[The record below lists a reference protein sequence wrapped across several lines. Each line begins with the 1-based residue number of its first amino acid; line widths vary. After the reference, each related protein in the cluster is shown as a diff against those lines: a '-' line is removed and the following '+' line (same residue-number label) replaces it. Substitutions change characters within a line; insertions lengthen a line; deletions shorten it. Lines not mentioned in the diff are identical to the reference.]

1 MPKPQ
6 HIHEIYI
13 KTTPERL
20 WAALTDPELTR
31 MYFDDCAIS
40 SSLEVGAPYE
50 YASPEGA
57 RVWGE
62 IAEAEPPRRLVMTFN
77 LVDDADAATEA
88 PSRVTWEIEP
98 AEGGAGACRLT
109 LTHSDFGGLSKT
121 WALTAAMWSP
131 IVSGLKT
138 LLETGAPLGVVRG
151 ERRDVEAVDVDAE
164 WHRSLGVDTNLE
176 VWGLLG
182 RTDRTPDD
190 DEAMVRA
197 AYASA
202 HHWARAARR
211 TAANESRGEW
221 MISHV
226 HAVLGRAEMAQHHA
240 ERSMAVVEAAG
251 LEDFDLGYAH
261 EALARA
267 AACAGRRADAHR
279 HLAAA
284 RAVPIADDEDRKI
297 FEADLDASPWFGLG
311 DPPETTG

>member
-1 MPKPQ
+1 MPKPL
-6 HIHEIYI
+6 HVHEIYI
-13 KTTPERL
+13 KASPERL
-20 WAALTDPELTR
+20 WTALTDPELSR
-31 MYFDDCAIS
+31 QYFDGAAVVS
-40 SSLEVGAPYE
+40 SWEVGAPYE
-50 YASPEGA
+50 YTSDQGP
-57 RVWGE
+57 RVRGE
-62 IAEAEPPRRLVMTFN
+62 IVELDAPRRLVMTFS
-77 LVDDADAATEA
+77 LLGDPEAAAEA

-98 AEGGAGACRLT
+98 AGDDSCRLT

-121 WALTAAMWSP
+121 WAITEPMWSP

-138 LLETGAPLGVVRG
+138 LVETGAPLGAVMPATV
-151 ERRDVEAVDVDAE
+151 DVSAVDLDAE
-164 WHRSLGVDTNLE
+164 WHRSLGIDSHHE

-182 RTDRTPDD
+182 RTDRTADD

-202 HHWARAARR
+202 YHWARAARR
-211 TAANESRGEW
+211 TEANESRGEW

-240 ERSMAVVEAAG
+240 ERSMAVVQAAG
-251 LEDFDLGYAH
+251 LVDFDLGYAH

-284 RAVPIADDEDRKI
+284 QAVPIDDEEDRKI
-297 FEADLDASPWFGLG
+297 FLADLEAGPWFGLG
-311 DPPETTG
+311 PEEPAFG